1 MGRPVKLS
9 VAAGWPAPRAVGQVM
24 SAKPKL
30 APRKQVDEFREFRP
44 AAVSSRPPS
53 RSATPKLLI
62 LSFLTVVFFLIWIF
76 FRPSI
81 GSTVAEFK
89 KVISELG
96 RNRVATAPR
105 TATSS
110 VARRVP
116 RHARLGREESL
127 PDAARIPGP
136 FEVYL
141 LDGDRFIRVDAS
153 NRSVLLN
160 MQTGETTWIASEGV
174 GENRR

>member
-1 MGRPVKLS
+1 
-9 VAAGWPAPRAVGQVM
+9 M
-24 SAKPKL
+24 SAKPKV

-44 AAVSSRPPS
+44 VAVSSRRPS

-62 LSFLTVVFFLIWIF
+62 LSFLTLVFFLSWIF

-81 GSTVAEFK
+81 GSTVAEIK
-89 KVISELG
+89 KVMSELG
-96 RNRVATAPR
+96 RNRVASAPR
-105 TATSS
+105 AAVPAVPAR
-110 VARRVP
+110 VAP
-116 RHARLGREESL
+116 RARLGRAESS

-141 LDGDRFIRVDAS
+141 LDGDRFVRVDAS

-160 MQTGETTWIASEGV
+160 MQTGETTWTASDAGAE
-174 GENRR
+174 RRR

>member
-1 MGRPVKLS
+1 
-9 VAAGWPAPRAVGQVM
+9 M
-24 SAKPKL
+24 SAKPKV

-44 AAVSSRPPS
+44 VAVSSRQPS

-62 LSFLTVVFFLIWIF
+62 LSFLTVVFFLSWIL

-81 GSTVAEFK
+81 GNTVAEIK
-89 KVISELG
+89 KVMSELG
-96 RNRVATAPR
+96 RNGVTDSSRPATPA
-105 TATSS
+105 
-110 VARRVP
+110 VARKAP
-116 RHARLGREESL
+116 QHDRLRRGEAL
-127 PDAARIPGP
+127 PDAVRLPGP

-141 LDGDRFIRVDAS
+141 LDGDRFVRVDAS

-160 MQTGETTWIASEGV
+160 MQTGETTWMASGGM

>member
-1 MGRPVKLS
+1 
-9 VAAGWPAPRAVGQVM
+9 M
-24 SAKPKL
+24 SAKPKV
-30 APRKQVDEFREFRP
+30 APPKQVDDFREFRP
-44 AAVSSRPPS
+44 VAVSPRQPS

-62 LSFLTVVFFLIWIF
+62 LSFLTVIFFLSWIL

-81 GSTVAEFK
+81 GSTVAEIK
-89 KVISELG
+89 KVMSELG
-96 RNRVATAPR
+96 RNQVATAPR
-105 TATSS
+105 TATSAVPHR
-110 VARRVP
+110 VAQ
-116 RHARLGREESL
+116 HAREGREESL
-127 PDAARIPGP
+127 PGAARLPGP

-160 MQTGETTWIASEGV
+160 MQTGETTWMASEGV

>member
-1 MGRPVKLS
+1 MAS
-9 VAAGWPAPRAVGQVM
+9 AVGGANM
-24 SAKPKL
+24 SAKPKV

-44 AAVSSRPPS
+44 VAVSSRQPS

-62 LSFLTVVFFLIWIF
+62 LSFVTLVFFLSWML

-81 GSTVAEFK
+81 GTTVAEIK
-89 KVISELG
+89 KVMSELG
-96 RNRVATAPR
+96 RNRVAEAPR
-105 TATSS
+105 TSTPG
-110 VARRVP
+110 VARKAP
-116 RHARLGREESL
+116 QHDRLRRGESL
-127 PDAARIPGP
+127 PDAARLPGP

-141 LDGDRFIRVDAS
+141 LDGDRFVRVDAS

-160 MQTGETTWIASEGV
+160 MQTGETTWMASEGI

>member
-1 MGRPVKLS
+1 
-9 VAAGWPAPRAVGQVM
+9 M

-30 APRKQVDEFREFRP
+30 AQRKQVDEFREFRP
-44 AAVSSRPPS
+44 AAVSSRRPP

-62 LSFLTVVFFLIWIF
+62 LSFLTVVFFLSWIF

-81 GSTVAEFK
+81 GRTVDEIK
-89 KVISELG
+89 KAMSELG
-96 RNRVATAPR
+96 QTSAATTTTR
-105 TATSS
+105 TTAST

-116 RHARLGREESL
+116 RHDRLGRGESL
-127 PDAARIPGP
+127 PEAAPTPGP

-141 LDGDRFIRVDAS
+141 LDGNRFIHVDAS

-160 MQTGETTWIASEGV
+160 MKTGETTWMASDGA
-174 GENRR
+174 GEDRR

>member
-1 MGRPVKLS
+1 
-9 VAAGWPAPRAVGQVM
+9 M

-30 APRKQVDEFREFRP
+30 APPKQLDEFREFRP
-44 AAVSSRPPS
+44 AAVSSRRPS
-53 RSATPKLLI
+53 RSATPRLLI

-76 FRPSI
+76 FRPSL
-81 GSTVAEFK
+81 GGTVAEFK
-89 KVISELG
+89 KVISQLG
-96 RNRVATAPR
+96 RNRGTTAPR
-105 TATSS
+105 TATSA
-110 VARRVP
+110 VGRRVP
-116 RHARLGREESL
+116 QHARTGRAESL

-160 MQTGETTWIASEGV
+160 MQTGETTWMASDGV
-174 GENRR
+174 TESRR

>member
-1 MGRPVKLS
+1 
-9 VAAGWPAPRAVGQVM
+9 M
-24 SAKPKL
+24 SAKPKV
-30 APRKQVDEFREFRP
+30 APRKQVDDFREFRP
-44 AAVSSRPPS
+44 VAVSPRQPS

-62 LSFLTVVFFLIWIF
+62 LSFLTVVFFLSWIL

-81 GSTVAEFK
+81 GSTVAEIK
-89 KVISELG
+89 KVMSELG
-96 RNRVATAPR
+96 RNRMADAPR
-105 TATSS
+105 TAIPA

-116 RHARLGREESL
+116 QHDRLPRGESL
-127 PDAARIPGP
+127 PDAARLPGP

-141 LDGDRFIRVDAS
+141 LDGDRFVRVDAN

-160 MQTGETTWIASEGV
+160 MQTGETTWMASEGA

>member
-1 MGRPVKLS
+1 
-9 VAAGWPAPRAVGQVM
+9 M

-44 AAVSSRPPS
+44 VAVSSRGPA

-89 KVISELG
+89 HVISELG
-96 RNRVATAPR
+96 RNRVATASH
-105 TATSS
+105 TATSA

-116 RHARLGREESL
+116 QHARLGQGESL

-160 MQTGETTWIASEGV
+160 MQTGETTWIASEGA
-174 GENRR
+174 GEKRR